1 MYHALVLLTSCILAI
16 SMVTT
21 CDVFLVYCAGFC
33 VVLVAWVLLQ
43 VHGSQ
48 DCRNMQEILTTC
60 EAQFHQNM
68 SGNFTADCSS
78 GAVQGYGDC
87 VGKAVMCTNVVDA
100 TEKMLNYEYGY
111 TANQEEDAGL
121 EKRQFRVRG
130 RRLRCRFYCYPSK
143 S

>member
-1 MYHALVLLTSCILAI
+1 MQEILRT
-16 SMVTT
+16 VTT
-21 CDVFLVYCAGFC
+21 CDVFLVHCAGFC
-33 VVLVAWVLLQ
+33 VVLLASVLLQ

-48 DCRNMQEILTTC
+48 DCRNMQEILRTC

-111 TANQEEDAGL
+111 TADQEEGAGL
-121 EKRQFRVRG
+121 EKRQFGVPG
-130 RRLRCRFYCYPSK
+130 LPCRFHCYSSK
-143 S
+143 SS

>member
-1 MYHALVLLTSCILAI
+1 
-16 SMVTT
+16 
-21 CDVFLVYCAGFC
+21 
-33 VVLVAWVLLQ
+33 
-43 VHGSQ
+43 
-48 DCRNMQEILTTC
+48 MQEILRTC

-111 TANQEEDAGL
+111 TADQEEGAGL
-121 EKRQFRVRG
+121 EKRQFG
-130 RRLRCRFYCYPSK
+130 CRFYCYPSK
-143 S
+143 SS